1 MSRHEYMFLLKARNE
16 FFKKNKMLTLVIELD
31 DPENFKLPQ
40 VYKCKSI
47 LG

>member
-1 MSRHEYMFLLKARNE
+1 MNYLKNN
-16 FFKKNKMLTLVIELD
+16 NKILTPVVELD

-47 LG
+47 HG